1 MIQGAGTEGEE
12 VDDGRRILEH
22 AAVLV
27 RRLLEQGAGQLQVR
41 TVGDTYP
48 YDDPGDRIAQRP
60 VDEPLGHQLLVGDD
74 HLLAVEVGQGG
85 GANAD
90 PRDGAGEGADGD
102 GVTDPHRTLEQYD
115 DAGDEVG
122 EDLLHA
128 KTDTDRQTTGDPL
141 QLVPLYPHHGEGGQ

>member
-12 VDDGRRILEH
+12 VDDGGRVFQH

-27 RRLLEQGAGQLQVR
+27 RRLFEQGAGQLQIG
-41 TVGDTYP
+41 TVGHAHPHDN
-48 YDDPGDRIAQRP
+48 PGHGVTQRP
-60 VDEPLGHQLLVGDD
+60 VDQPFGHQLLVGDD
-74 HLLAVEVGQGG
+74 HLFAIEVGQGG

-90 PRDGAGEGADGD
+90 PRDGTGEGADGD
-102 GVTDPHRTLEQYD
+102 GVTDPYRTLEQDD

-128 KTDTDRQTTGDPL
+128 KTDTD
-141 QLVPLYPHHGEGGQ
+141 